1 MRTDIAKSR
10 VIQRLEYGSLAIPR
24 PDLQE
29 KASHVFWLRR
39 MLMEGDHSWKRMLD
53 HWLVEANRPS
63 IDLHFKLGR
72 QDRQTQ
78 LTQLPLTVYAATIQI
93 RIKN

>member
-10 VIQRLEYGSLAIPR
+10 VIQRLEYGGLAMAIPR

-72 QDRQTQ
+72 QDWKKTGAKGVVSTFSQQRHRC
-78 LTQLPLTVYAATIQI
+78 V
-93 RIKN
+93 